1 MSIQL
6 AIRQKKEISAVL
18 GYSGKVFDYNLF
30 EKEFISK
37 PKIKFL
43 HGNKDEIVPVEEM
56 YKSLEFLNKK
66 QSIFPY
72 DLKKLSKNRDGST
85 DYNAIKY
92 SPYGNEILKD
102 LALKAII
109 EEELGSDDITDFVHI
124 GFSSPDHIGHKFG
137 SNSKEVQDTYIRLD
151 RTIEEILNFLDKE
164 IRSNAYS
171 SS

>member
-66 QSIFPY
+66 QFNVDYQVYEGLGHSI
-72 DLKKLSKNRDGST
+72 
-85 DYNAIKY
+85 
-92 SPYGNEILKD
+92 
-102 LALKAII
+102 
-109 EEELGSDDITDFVHI
+109 
-124 GFSSPDHIGHKFG
+124 SPDGLSDG
-137 SNSKEVQDTYIRLD
+137 
-151 RTIEEILNFLDKE
+151 LNFMKSLD
-164 IRSNAYS
+164 
-171 SS
+171 